1 MPFRVF
7 RVFRVFFFE
16 NFFMQR
22 TTFLRASIALAAATL
37 MGTAS
42 AAPEPILI
50 GVPAPMTGPNTQYGD
65 ELKAGVLTAIET
77 LNAAG
82 GLNGRPYQPVLI
94 DDACEP
100 KQAVPAANRVINSG
114 AKFAVAHVCSGV
126 TVPAAKIYEEEG
138 IVAITPGATAP
149 QVTDNL
155 KGSYFFRTIGR
166 DDQQGPF
173 AASFIAARL
182 NAQTIVV
189 LHDKQTYGA
198 GVAQHVKASLEKLG
212 ANIAL
217 YDGINAGDS
226 DYSAVITKLKTIKPD
241 VVFFG
246 GYPPEMGLLLR
257 QAKEQ
262 GLQTQF
268 MGAEGAFNQSLVEI
282 AGPALDGM
290 LFTYP
295 ADFSARAENQA
306 IVQAFEKAQR
316 PANGAYQMPAYAA
329 VQVLHE
335 SMKAVGPDPK
345 KVAEYMHSNRFDTV
359 IGPVA
364 FDRKGDLKN
373 FDFVVFKL
381 DKSGQRK
388 LVR

>member
-1 MPFRVF
+1 MPF

-155 KGSYFFRTIGR
+155 KGRHFFRTIGR

-282 AGPALDGM
+282 AGPALEGM

-335 SMKAVGPDPK
+335 SMKAVGTDPK